1 VRKALRY
8 ILILIIVGVLIIA
21 GGLGAI
27 YLVPNTFAQD
37 DGTQVLV
44 IEKGQTGTEI
54 ADMLYERGLI
64 RSTQGFKLW
73 LYLSGTNDKLQTGHY
88 QIPNKVTVR
97 ELISLL
103 QEGHVESIRVT
114 IYEGKGFLSRSKDLC
129 TISIY
134 ERYKTCYISGRG
146 LLIPKYL

>member
-1 VRKALRY
+1 MRKALRY

-114 IYEGKGFLSRSKDLC
+114 IPEGYVFVMGDNRNHSSDSRFIGPVPVDHVLGFVSYA
-129 TISIY
+129 I
-134 ERYKTCYISGRG
+134 
-146 LLIPKYL
+146 